1 MKRIVVGIDG
11 SEESRA
17 AFHWALAEA
26 ETHDAHLVVVTAW
39 SHVGF
44 PAYVGVVSAPYLVRD
59 YADAREHAVELLLSE
74 ADEVA
79 GAERATHLELHAEEG
94 SAAEALIEASKDADL
109 LVVGSRGHGGFAG
122 LLLGSVGQQCAHH
135 AHCPVVIV
143 RNGRKSLASDVEPAL
158 D

>member
-17 AFHWALAEA
+17 AFRWALAEA
-26 ETHDAHLVVVTAW
+26 EAHHAHLTVVNAW

-44 PAYVGVVSAPYLVRD
+44 PAYVGVVSAPYLARD
-59 YADAREHAVELLLSE
+59 YAEAPEYAMELLQAE
-74 ADEVA
+74 AHEVA
-79 GAERATHLELHAEEG
+79 GEEHASHLELHTEEG

-122 LLLGSVGQQCAHH
+122 LLLGSVSQQCAHH

-143 RNGRKSLASDVEPAL
+143 RSGPGSLTADDPAF